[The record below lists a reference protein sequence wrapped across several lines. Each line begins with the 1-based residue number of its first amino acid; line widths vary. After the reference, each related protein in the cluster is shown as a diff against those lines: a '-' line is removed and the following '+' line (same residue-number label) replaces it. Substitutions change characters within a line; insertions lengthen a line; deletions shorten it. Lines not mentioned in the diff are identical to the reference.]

1 MSDTKNA
8 NPAHNLDLFRVDPSA
23 PLGPAMMSDEQM
35 VWFLLRRCRGRDHA
49 IPVPE
54 LAAKTGILEV
64 SVRAIVKGLIE
75 EHHKL
80 IGSATSP
87 PAGFFVIETREEL
100 RAVCDSL
107 KGRALSILYRMSVLK
122 RCGIRR
128 LLKDLEL
135 ELGDAQN
142 RT

>member
-1 MSDTKNA
+1 MSDTNQHP
-8 NPAHNLDLFRVDPSA
+8 PAHSLDLFRVDPSA
-23 PLGPAMMSDEQM
+23 PPGPTMMSDEQM
-35 VWFLLRRCRGRDHA
+35 VWFFLRRRRGRDHA
-49 IPVPE
+49 ISVSE
-54 LAAKTGILEV
+54 LSDKTSIEDV

-87 PAGFFVIETREEL
+87 PVGFYIIETREEL
-100 RAVCDSL
+100 RVVCNSL

-135 ELGDAQN
+135 EIGDA
-142 RT
+142 RSRA